1 VATDNSFVDEVL
13 DRLQPTVAATSR
25 KMFGGYGIFH
35 DKLMFALIAEN
46 ELFLKTDKQSLHFF
60 TDLNLEPFTYKKGT
74 KEYHMSYFQAPESF
88 FEDIDDTILW
98 SNRAIEAALRVPR
111 KQQK

>member
-1 VATDNSFVDEVL
+1 
-13 DRLQPTVAATSR
+13 
-25 KMFGGYGIFH
+25 
-35 DKLMFALIAEN
+35 
-46 ELFLKTDKQSLHFF
+46 
-60 TDLNLEPFTYKKGT
+60 
-74 KEYHMSYFQAPESF
+74 MSYFQAPESF